1 MNLLF
6 SKNVPESDVR
16 TVKNCGLKISADKE
30 LNVRSCLSRYVSK
43 SIRILDHCLALVVTT
58 AMSVFPALVILWLNS
73 VARIESRIYITI
85 GMTRGL
91 GSFLRLFVKANV
103 EEILAVTIR

>member
-1 MNLLF
+1 
-6 SKNVPESDVR
+6 
-16 TVKNCGLKISADKE
+16 
-30 LNVRSCLSRYVSK
+30 
-43 SIRILDHCLALVVTT
+43 
-58 AMSVFPALVILWLNS
+58 MSVFPALVILWLNS

-85 GMTRGL
+85 GMTGGL